1 MPASR
6 LEIAMST
13 TRKLWLGLA
22 ALLIASF
29 SVLLWSGGEI
39 FRAAPP
45 IPEQVVSRDGQVVYT
60 RADIEEGR
68 EVWQSIGGMELGS
81 IWGHGSYVAPDWSA
95 DWLHRE
101 ATDVLDQWARR
112 DYDMPA
118 YAHLSPEQQAGLR
131 GRLQQVMRT
140 NTYDPATQTITL
152 APERVIA
159 LSNVAAHY
167 ESLFGN
173 DPATA
178 KLREGYAMREG
189 TVDTMEHR
197 RALTAFIWWTAWAAT
212 TERPGDS
219 GNTLAPDPNGVEGRK
234 VTYTNNWPSEPL
246 VGNTPP
252 PALWLWSAF
261 SVLFLIAGI
270 AALGWHHAVSHGRG
284 EASHAIPKSDP
295 FALLRITPSMR
306 ATAKYFW
313 VVLALFLAQIL
324 LGAITAHY
332 QVEGQHAYGFALS
345 DWIPYSLSRTWHTQ
359 LAVLWIAVAWLGTGL
374 YIAPA
379 LSGHEPKYQRL
390 GVNFL
395 FVSLLIIVV
404 GAFTGQWL
412 AVMQKLGLKYN
423 FWFGHQGWEYADM
436 GRFWQWYLFVG
447 LLLWVTLVGRA
458 LWPILRGPASDAK
471 SIIALLFASTTAIGL
486 FFGAA
491 LMWGEHTHISEV
503 EYWRWW
509 LVHLWVEGFFEVF
522 ATAVMA
528 LIFTRLGLIRTATAN
543 VTVLFATI
551 IFMAGGVLG
560 TLHHLYFV
568 GTPISVV
575 ALGASFSALEVVPLA
590 YIGFEAYHTWKL
602 GQATPWMARYRW
614 PVLFFIAVS
623 FWNLVGAGL
632 FGFLINPP
640 LSLYYM
646 QGLNLTPLHG
656 HTALFGV
663 YGMLG
668 IALMLFCLRG
678 LRGQM
683 LWNTKPLK
691 VSFWCLNIGLALMA
705 LLTLLPLGTMQL
717 FAAIEHGYA
726 FARSAEFMQRPI
738 VKLLIWMRVPGD
750 TIFSIGA
757 LSLAWFVLRLW
768 IAPKRDPALAGEV
781 ERES

>member
-1 MPASR
+1 
-6 LEIAMST
+6 MSN
-13 TRKLWLGLA
+13 TRKLWLGLG

-29 SVLLWSGGEI
+29 SVLLWSGGQI

-45 IPEQVVSRDGQVVYT
+45 MPEQVVTQDGHVVYT

-68 EVWQSIGGMELGS
+68 EVWQSIGGMQLGS

-101 ATDVLDQWARR
+101 AMGVLDLWARR
-112 DYDMPA
+112 DHGAANYMQ
-118 YAHLSPEQQAGLR
+118 LSAEEQAGLR
-131 GRLQQVMRT
+131 GRLQQMMRA
-140 NTYDPATQTITL
+140 NTYDPATKAITL
-152 APERVIA
+152 TQDRAIA

-167 ESLFGN
+167 ESLFSN
-173 DPATA
+173 DPATRE
-178 KLREGYAMREG
+178 LREGYAMKEG

-212 TERPGDS
+212 TERAGEAGD
-219 GNTLAPDPNGVEGRK
+219 TLAPARSGVASKK

-246 VGNTPP
+246 VDNTPP

-261 SVLFLIAGI
+261 SVVFLLAGI

-284 EASHAIPKSDP
+284 EAPHAIPASDP

-332 QVEGQHAYGFALS
+332 QVEGQQAYGFALS

-379 LSGHEPKYQRL
+379 LSGHEPKFQRF

-395 FVSLLIIVV
+395 FVSLLLIVV
-404 GAFTGQWL
+404 GSFTGQWF
-412 AVMQKLGLKYN
+412 AVMQKLGLQYN

-458 LWPILRGPASDAK
+458 LWPVLRGPASDSK
-471 SIIALLFASTTAIGL
+471 SIIALLFASTAAIGL

-614 PVLFFIAVS
+614 PVMFFIAVS

-683 LWNTKPLK
+683 VWNTRPLK

-768 IAPKRDPALAGEV
+768 IAPQRDPSFTGET
-781 ERES
+781 ERDL